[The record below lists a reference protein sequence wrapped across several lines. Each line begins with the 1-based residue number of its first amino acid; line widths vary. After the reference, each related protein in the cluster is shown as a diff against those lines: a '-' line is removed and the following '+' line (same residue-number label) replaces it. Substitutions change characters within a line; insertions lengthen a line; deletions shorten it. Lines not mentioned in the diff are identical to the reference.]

1 MARDFF
7 CERLVLTSD
16 GGMRE
21 IDLAHPVVCVV
32 GPIDTGKTTLADC
45 IKYALGLPVAWR
57 EVPGERLQTVT
68 LFVRIEG
75 MRIGLR
81 RSLVRDVS
89 DVELLDSNGGS
100 VEEILDAEP
109 KLDSD
114 RRVVGEVLLDLL
126 GLGEMFAP
134 PSAVALLGAGARLTF
149 EQLYAMCYLTQDVV
163 DGTESVRGK
172 ANTAQSYRTVV
183 ELLLGLTDGP
193 MRVLTARRDELS
205 RTLTDLRRRTET
217 ISAFLTGSAADLE
230 TELAR
235 SHEEERAALQ
245 RLEEFKGRMR
255 AATAHADPLRRR
267 VLETEQVLERC
278 RRAVAEGEHT
288 LGRRQQ
294 QVQQLIDQRAHGPQ
308 PCSPCPVCRADL
320 TMRPV
325 PEGDCPL
332 CLSALD
338 PAVLAQVLHAAQDAL
353 AAAERQLTEQVK
365 AHSEAQTAWEQAR
378 IELDARTRE
387 EISPL
392 AAQIEGLAAAHAT
405 ARTRTTL
412 LGRQLEP
419 HRRLAELYR
428 SVQTCEDELKGVR
441 EEIRTRKNLLAH
453 RRTTLGEFEEH
464 FTELVGSVGLPG
476 DPGARLNHTSLLPQV
491 RAGNLTKVGHGVRC
505 AINVVYRMA
514 FLSYALVTGATDL
527 PSFLVIDSP
536 RKNVGYGDDDQELVG
551 RLYTHFLDHIAGVR
565 SGGALR
571 TRPHQIIIVDNDLPQ
586 LPKRLLDQMHV
597 IELSRDNPLVP

>member
-7 CERLVLTSD
+7 CEQLVLTSD
-16 GGMRE
+16 GGVRE
-21 IDLAHPVVCVV
+21 IDLAHPVVCVF
-32 GPIDTGKTTLADC
+32 GPIDTGKTTLVDC

-57 EVPGERLQTVT
+57 EVPGQRLQTVT
-68 LFVRIEG
+68 LFLRIEG

-81 RSLVRDVS
+81 RSVVKDVS
-89 DVELLDSNGGS
+89 RVELLDSNGGG
-100 VEEILDAEP
+100 VEEILDVAP
-109 KLDSD
+109 QPDSG

-183 ELLLGLTDGP
+183 ELLLGLIDGP
-193 MRVLTARRDELS
+193 MRVLTARKDELS
-205 RTLTDLRRRTET
+205 RTLSDLRRRAET

-235 SHEEERAALQ
+235 SHDEEHAALQ

-267 VLETEQVLERC
+267 VQEAEQVLERC
-278 RRAVAEGEHT
+278 RRAVADGEHA
-288 LGRRQQ
+288 LARLQQKVKELAHQRDNGPSRR
-294 QVQQLIDQRAHGPQ
+294 
-308 PCSPCPVCRADL
+308 SPCPVCCADL
-320 TMRPV
+320 TLRPV

-332 CLSALD
+332 CLSELD
-338 PAVLAQVLHAAQDAL
+338 PAVLAQALHTAQDAL

-392 AAQIEGLAAAHAT
+392 AAQIELLAAAHAT
-405 ARTRTTL
+405 ARTRTTML
-412 LGRQLEP
+412 ERELEP
-419 HRRLAELYR
+419 HRRLAELHR
-428 SVQTCEDELKGVR
+428 SVQSAEDELKGVR

-453 RRTTLGEFEEH
+453 RQTTLGEFEEH
-464 FTELVGSVGLPG
+464 FTELAGSVDLPG
-476 DPGARLNHTSLLPQV
+476 DPGARLNHSSLLPQV

-536 RKNVGYGDDDQELVG
+536 RKNVGYGHDDQELVG

-565 SGGALR
+565 NGSTLR

-586 LPKRLLDQMHV
+586 LPKRLLNQMHT
-597 IELSRDNPLVP
+597 IELTRDHPLVP